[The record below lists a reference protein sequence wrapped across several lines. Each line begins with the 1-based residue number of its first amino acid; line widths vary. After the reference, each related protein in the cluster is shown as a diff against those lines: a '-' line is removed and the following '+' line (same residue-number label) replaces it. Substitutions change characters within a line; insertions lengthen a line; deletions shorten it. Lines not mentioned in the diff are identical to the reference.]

1 MSGPGVQAAI
11 PTYAEA
17 ITKSDTATNAFSY
30 IYVGTTG
37 NVVVTTEEGQ
47 VVTFTAV
54 PAGQYVWVRTRRVMA
69 ATTASNLVGLR

>member
-37 NVVVTTEEGQ
+37 NVVVMTEG
-47 VVTFTAV
+47 A
-54 PAGQYVWVRTRRVMA
+54 
-69 ATTASNLVGLR
+69 N

>member
-37 NVVVTTEEGQ
+37 NVVVTTEDGQ
-47 VVTFTAV
+47 VVTFSSV
-54 PAGQYVWVRTRRVMA
+54 PAGQYIWVRTRRVMA

>member
-37 NVVVTTEEGQ
+37 NVVVTTEDGQ

-54 PAGQYVWVRTRRVMA
+54 PAGQYIWVRTQKVMD

>member
-37 NVVVTTEEGQ
+37 NVVVTTEDGQ

>member
-37 NVVVTTEEGQ
+37 NVAVVTEDGQ
-47 VVTFTAV
+47 TVTFTAV
-54 PAGQYVWVRTRRVMA
+54 PAGQYIWVRTQKVLA

>member
-37 NVVVTTEEGQ
+37 NVAVVTEDGQ
-47 VVTFTAV
+47 TVTFTAV
-54 PAGQYVWVRTRRVMA
+54 PAGQYIWVRTQKVMA
-69 ATTASNLVGLR
+69 ATTASNMVGLR

>member
-37 NVVVTTEEGQ
+37 NVVVTTEDGQ
-47 VVTFTAV
+47 TVTFTAV
-54 PAGQYVWVRTRRVMA
+54 PAGQYIWVRTRRVMA

>member
-37 NVVVTTEEGQ
+37 NVVVMTEDGQ
-47 VVTFTAV
+47 TVTFTAV
-54 PAGQYVWVRTRRVMA
+54 PAGQYIWVRTQKVMD

>member
-1 MSGPGVQAAI
+1 MSGPGVQAII

-17 ITKSDTATNAFSY
+17 ITKSDTASNAFSY

-37 NVVVTTEEGQ
+37 NVAVVTEDGQ
-47 VVTFTAV
+47 TVTFNSV
-54 PAGQYVWVRTRRVMA
+54 PAGQYIWVRTQKVLA

>member
-54 PAGQYVWVRTRRVMA
+54 PAGQYIWVRTRRVMA
-69 ATTASNLVGLR
+69 ATTASNMVGLR

>member
-37 NVVVTTEEGQ
+37 NVVVTTEGGQ
-47 VVTFTAV
+47 TVTFTAV
-54 PAGQYVWVRTRRVMA
+54 PAGQYIWVRTQKVMD
-69 ATTASNLVGLR
+69 ATTATNMVGLR

>member
-37 NVVVTTEEGQ
+37 NVVVTTEDGQ

-54 PAGQYVWVRTRRVMA
+54 PAGQYIWVRTRRVMD

>member
-37 NVVVTTEEGQ
+37 NVAVVTEDGQ
-47 VVTFTAV
+47 TVTFTAV
-54 PAGQYVWVRTRRVMA
+54 PAGQYIWVRTQKVLA
-69 ATTASNLVGLR
+69 ATTASNMVGLR

>member
-37 NVVVTTEEGQ
+37 NVVVTTEDGQ
-47 VVTFTAV
+47 TVTFTAV
-54 PAGQYVWVRTRRVMA
+54 PAGQYIWVRTQKVMD

>member
-30 IYVGTTG
+30 IYVGTT
-37 NVVVTTEEGQ
+37 EDGQ
-47 VVTFTAV
+47 TVTFTAV
-54 PAGQYVWVRTRRVMA
+54 PAGQYIWVRTRRVMS
-69 ATTASNLVGLR
+69 ATTASNMVGLR

>member
-37 NVVVTTEEGQ
+37 NVVVTTEDGQ
-47 VVTFTAV
+47 TVTFTAV
-54 PAGQYVWVRTRRVMA
+54 PAGQYIWVRTQKVMA
-69 ATTASNLVGLR
+69 ATTASNMVGLR

>member
-1 MSGPGVQAAI
+1 MSGPGVQAII

-17 ITKSDTATNAFSY
+17 ITKSDTASNTFSY

-37 NVVVTTEEGQ
+37 NVVVTTEDGQ
-47 VVTFTAV
+47 TVTFTAV
-54 PAGQYVWVRTRRVMA
+54 PAGQYIWVRTSKVMA

>member
-37 NVVVTTEEGQ
+37 NVVVTTEGGQ
-47 VVTFTAV
+47 TVTFTAV
-54 PAGQYVWVRTRRVMA
+54 PAGQYIWVRTQKVMD

>member
-37 NVVVTTEEGQ
+37 NVVVTTEDGQ
-47 VVTFTAV
+47 TVTFTAV
-54 PAGQYVWVRTRRVMA
+54 PAGQYIWVRTRRVMA
-69 ATTASNLVGLR
+69 ATTASNMVGLR

>member
-37 NVVVTTEEGQ
+37 NVVVTTEDGQ
-47 VVTFTAV
+47 TVTFTAV
-54 PAGQYVWVRTRRVMA
+54 PAGQYIWVRTRRVMS
-69 ATTASNLVGLR
+69 ATTASNMVGLR